1 MTPALNILSENSA
14 FRSSSGHKEGRNRN
28 ILRDQAAGEVPT
40 TDLYKAE
47 YEVRGLRRPQDKLL
61 QEVPSEI
68 PWMVY
73 WESTPGGVSAG
84 LQTQGAGSS
93 FTQLLCFGLFNGQR
107 VQV

>member
-1 MTPALNILSENSA
+1 M
-14 FRSSSGHKEGRNRN
+14 
-28 ILRDQAAGEVPT
+28 
-40 TDLYKAE
+40 DLYKAE

-73 WESTPGGVSAG
+73 WESTLGGVSAG

-93 FTQLLCFGLFNGQR
+93 FTELLCFGFFNGQR